1 MDNDYDIIRKVLAGD
16 YDAFEVLVDRY
27 QGRVYRHLRKMV
39 KDQNEIQDLLQ
50 ETFLSAYKGLAG
62 FSGNSS
68 FATWLFKVA
77 NNTALMYL
85 RKKRP
90 ELLGEADDIDK
101 MENFEFMPASAEF
114 VSTPMEILLSLEGRK
129 KIEEALDKL
138 PLAYRTVI
146 VLKDIEGFSL
156 EEVAEITDSSIPAVK
171 SRLHRGRNF
180 VRATLSSYYTEK
192 KNSKKHRGQRQ

>member
-1 MDNDYDIIRKVLAGD
+1 MEIDHEVIQKVLAGD

-27 QGRVYRHLRKMV
+27 KGRVYRHLRKMV
-39 KDQNEIQDLLQ
+39 KDQSEIQDLLQ
-50 ETFLSAYKGLAG
+50 ETFLRAYKGLGSFA
-62 FSGNSS
+62 GNSS

-90 ELLGEADDIDK
+90 ELLQHADDIQK
-101 MENFEFMPASAEF
+101 MEEFEFMPASSEF
-114 VSTPMEILLSLEGRK
+114 VGTPMEILLSQEGRR
-129 KIEEALDKL
+129 KIEEALDDL

-156 EEVAEITDSSIPAVK
+156 DEVAEITDSSVPAVK

-192 KNSKKHRGQRQ
+192 STVKKHRG

>member
-1 MDNDYDIIRKVLAGD
+1 MDNDREIIEKVLAGD
-16 YDAFEVLVDRY
+16 YDAFEALVDRY
-27 QGRVYRHLRKMV
+27 EGRIYRHLRKMV
-39 KDQNEIQDLLQ
+39 KDQNELQDLLQ

-90 ELLGEADDIDK
+90 ELLQHAEDIEN
-101 MENFEFMPASAEF
+101 MEQFEFMPASAEF
-114 VSTPMEILLSLEGRK
+114 VSTPMDVLLSQEGRK
-129 KIEEALDKL
+129 KIEEALDRL
-138 PLAYRTVI
+138 PMVYRTVI

-156 EEVAEITDSSIPAVK
+156 EEVAEITDSSVPAVK

-180 VRATLSSYYTEK
+180 IRATLGQYYTEK
-192 KNSKKHRGQRQ
+192 NPTKRRRG